1 MSTWPVAQPEHDPAE
16 LSAPNSAGATR
27 LLNTAAVEAAA
38 NQNAATST
46 DAPSRPARET
56 VSVEVA
62 AARLG
67 LSRGKAY
74 ELARQNALPVPVLRF
89 GRKMAI
95 PTRALDRV
103 LMATPDDTPGD
114 VLAERVA

>member
-1 MSTWPVAQPEHDPAE
+1 MAHVE
-16 LSAPNSAGATR
+16 L
-27 LLNTAAVEAAA
+27 AAA
-38 NQNAATST
+38 PAT
-46 DAPSRPARET
+46 PLPASET

-89 GRKMAI
+89 GRKMVI
-95 PTRALDRV
+95 PARALDRV
-103 LMATPDDTPGD
+103 LLADTAPNDNPAGSE
-114 VLAERVA
+114 VANERLSGLPASSREGSHS

>member
-1 MSTWPVAQPEHDPAE
+1 VISET
-16 LSAPNSAGATR
+16 NSCLKITK
-27 LLNTAAVEAAA
+27 
-38 NQNAATST
+38 
-46 DAPSRPARET
+46 ET

-103 LMATPDDTPGD
+103 LLVDESAVTLPSQQ
-114 VLAERVA
+114 VA

>member
-1 MSTWPVAQPEHDPAE
+1 MKP
-16 LSAPNSAGATR
+16 SA
-27 LLNTAAVEAAA
+27 LK
-38 NQNAATST
+38 
-46 DAPSRPARET
+46 
-56 VSVEVA
+56 VA

-103 LMATPDDTPGD
+103 LAGD
-114 VLAERVA
+114 SADAGASY

>member
-1 MSTWPVAQPEHDPAE
+1 MFEVKP
-16 LSAPNSAGATR
+16 AGAPA
-27 LLNTAAVEAAA
+27 TALP
-38 NQNAATST
+38 
-46 DAPSRPARET
+46 PSET

-95 PTRALDRV
+95 PARALDR
-103 LMATPDDTPGD
+103 LLLSDSLPND
-114 VLAERVA
+114 VSAGTQVA

>member
-1 MSTWPVAQPEHDPAE
+1 VDIEEVVVMVQVS
-16 LSAPNSAGATR
+16 L
-27 LLNTAAVEAAA
+27 AAA
-38 NQNAATST
+38 
-46 DAPSRPARET
+46 PANSLPASET

-74 ELARQNALPVPVLRF
+74 ELARRNALPVPVLRF

-103 LMATPDDTPGD
+103 LLGDTFSND
-114 VLAERVA
+114 VPAGAQGA

>member
-1 MSTWPVAQPEHDPAE
+1 MNSEEGSMTQVAPTGAPVILP
-16 LSAPNSAGATR
+16 
-27 LLNTAAVEAAA
+27 
-38 NQNAATST
+38 
-46 DAPSRPARET
+46 PSET

-74 ELARQNALPVPVLRF
+74 ELARRNALPVPVLRF
-89 GRKMAI
+89 GRKMVI
-95 PTRALDRV
+95 PARALDRL

-114 VLAERVA
+114 ALTERVA